1 MAEILLEAN
10 GAMLL
15 VEGHSASTGN
25 KKGELELS
33 KERAA
38 VIAKELS
45 NRGIDSSRF
54 ILKGCG
60 SDHPIADNSTKDGMA
75 QNRRVEITILE

>member
-1 MAEILLEAN
+1 
-10 GAMLL
+10 MLL

-25 KKGELELS
+25 KTGELELS

-45 NRGIDSSRF
+45 NRGIASARF
-54 ILKGCG
+54 IIKACG
-60 SDHPIADNSTKDGMA
+60 SDNPIADNSTKEGMA
-75 QNRRVEITILE
+75 KNRRVEITILE

>member
-1 MAEILLEAN
+1 
-10 GAMLL
+10 MLL

-60 SDHPIADNSTKDGMA
+60 SDRPIADNSTKEGMA
-75 QNRRVEITILE
+75 KNRRVEITILE